1 LLIVSI
7 YQDQLN
13 FKIPSGSLTSNNKL
27 NTRKIPMQIRR
38 ETNIRKNQF
47 FILLALRIIRVAKK
61 VQIKN
66 PAFSTNNPKRKR
78 APKIKPVLI
87 VKKGAICG
95 LILGELLTEVIMITR
110 DRAKMIIPAR
120 NGKKPGPGL
129 FDFPIPSRIAP

>member
-1 LLIVSI
+1 
-7 YQDQLN
+7 
-13 FKIPSGSLTSNNKL
+13 
-27 NTRKIPMQIRR
+27 MQIRR